1 MSNYC
6 TEPDSGVIKFALFKI
21 FLPEG
26 LENFG
31 SRLLFRIDY
40 EMTLLTGDLLDSSKV
55 KANHVDEPA
64 LNTGHHDIPLSCNIN
79 RCDGSLTKGS
89 RGFFFVCSQ
98 TSFNICFLYIE
109 VKVIRHHFCRM
120 C

>member
-1 MSNYC
+1 
-6 TEPDSGVIKFALFKI
+6 
-21 FLPEG
+21 
-26 LENFG
+26 
-31 SRLLFRIDY
+31 
-40 EMTLLTGDLLDSSKV
+40 MTLLTGDLLDSSKV
-55 KANHVDEPA
+55 KANQVDEPA

-109 VKVIRHHFCRM
+109 GKVIRYHFCRM
-120 C
+120 EL

>member
-1 MSNYC
+1 
-6 TEPDSGVIKFALFKI
+6 
-21 FLPEG
+21 
-26 LENFG
+26 
-31 SRLLFRIDY
+31 
-40 EMTLLTGDLLDSSKV
+40 MTLLTGDLLDSSKV
-55 KANHVDEPA
+55 KANQVDEPA

-109 VKVIRHHFCRM
+109 VKVVRYHFCRM
-120 C
+120 CWNWNGILKGSDIGEKFEIYYFLKLAKYYPLFSR